1 MAVAISC
8 DLLPLLA
15 HDRPLKSTAGETKVA
30 ILLFNPSEANATI
43 SATWAQ
49 VGLPPRKQAAVLD
62 LWTKKS
68 TELTE
73 LTATVPPHGAVMVTA
88 TVAIDDR

>member
-1 MAVAISC
+1 M
-8 DLLPLLA
+8 
-15 HDRPLKSTAGETKVA
+15 A
-30 ILLFNPSEANATI
+30 ILLFNPSEGTAKI

-49 VGLPPRKQAAVLD
+49 VGLPPRKKAVVLD
-62 LWTKKS
+62 LWTKTS

-88 TVAIDDR
+88 TVTVEGK

>member
-1 MAVAISC
+1 M
-8 DLLPLLA
+8 
-15 HDRPLKSTAGETKVA
+15 A
-30 ILLFNPSEANATI
+30 ILLFNPSEANAKI

-49 VGLPPRKQAAVLD
+49 VGLPPRKKAVVLD
-62 LWTKKS
+62 LWTQTS

-88 TVAIDDR
+88 TATIDGK